1 MPTIWGF
8 DHIEEKHTLYRGKD
22 CIKKF
27 FTSSRKGGK
36 NRIDFEKKKT
46 LSLTKEDL
54 KSHQHAKVCQICG
67 KRILAKLSKT
77 IDYQKVRDHCR
88 YTGKYSGSA
97 HSICNLKFNVSN

>member
-36 NRIDFEKKKT
+36 NRIDFEKKNVIVNKRRSKITSTCKSMSDLWKKNPSKT
-46 LSLTKEDL
+46 L
-54 KSHQHAKVCQICG
+54 
-67 KRILAKLSKT
+67 
-77 IDYQKVRDHCR
+77 
-88 YTGKYSGSA
+88 
-97 HSICNLKFNVSN
+97 